1 MPTPPG
7 RNVSE
12 RMQMKKFAK
21 GITKWTSLVLPMA
34 LILSACQSTMLK
46 ESPIPTSSPT
56 PVVLES
62 VTATLTPTPRPSST
76 PTLSPPGSE
85 ANPITLAFILQPED
99 MTAIDAAQE
108 IALLVSEDSD
118 MTVESVIYPDFIS
131 LSTAILNNEVDLFWL
146 GPLEYLYLS
155 GQGVADV
162 LLVTNHLGVYAYG
175 VQYMANVNRGF
186 SSYFD
191 PEANESFGD
200 PLSALQQF
208 SGTRPCFITPESLPG
223 YFTPLGLLATTS
235 TPTLDPVF
243 VYDYSA
249 VVRALYIGG
258 ICDFGVGYALIGDP
272 RTAGDILQDI
282 PDAEN
287 IVQVIWQSEGI
298 IPNTNLS
305 ASPTLQLNLQ
315 VKLQES
321 ILDLQNT
328 PEGLSL
334 LSTALNYEVAALRSE
349 LDSYYNPL
357 RAALAPL
364 ELDLGAITQQST
376 Q

>member
-1 MPTPPG
+1 M
-7 RNVSE
+7 V
-12 RMQMKKFAK
+12 
-21 GITKWTSLVLPMA
+21 
-34 LILSACQSTMLK
+34 
-46 ESPIPTSSPT
+46 
-56 PVVLES
+56 
-62 VTATLTPTPRPSST
+62 
-76 PTLSPPGSE
+76 GSGS
-85 ANPITLAFILQPED
+85 NLA
-99 MTAIDAAQE
+99 
-108 IALLVSEDSD
+108 
-118 MTVESVIYPDFIS
+118 VESVIYPDFIS
-131 LSTAILNNEVDLFWL
+131 LSTAILNDEVDLFWL
-146 GPLEYLYLS
+146 DPLEYLYLN
-155 GQGVADV
+155 GQAAANVV
-162 LLVTNHLGVYAYG
+162 LVTNHLGVYAYG

-191 PEANESFGD
+191 PETNESFGD

-208 SGTRPCFITPESLPG
+208 AGTRPCFINPESLPG
-223 YFTPLGLLATTS
+223 YYAPLGLLATTS

-287 IVQVIWQSEGI
+287 VVEVIWQSEGI

-305 ASPTLQLNLQ
+305 ASPSLPLNLQ

-321 ILDLQNT
+321 FLDLENT
-328 PEGLSL
+328 PEGLNL
-334 LSTALNYEVAALRSE
+334 LSTALNYDVEALKTE
-349 LDSYYNPL
+349 LDSFYNPL

-364 ELDLGAITQQST
+364 ELDLASITQKSIQ